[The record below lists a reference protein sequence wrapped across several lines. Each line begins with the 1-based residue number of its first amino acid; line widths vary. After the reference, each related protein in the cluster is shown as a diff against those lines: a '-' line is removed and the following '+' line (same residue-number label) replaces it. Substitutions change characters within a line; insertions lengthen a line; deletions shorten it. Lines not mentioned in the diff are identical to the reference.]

1 MNRYNIGFSLKLPI
15 PGQQFSNLEQRF
27 DWSEE
32 TELDF
37 NKAIDMALEQS
48 KVARKKLDMV
58 GADLQ
63 VYYKNLIEEQ
73 EGRLNK
79 AREEYIKLASKK

>member
-27 DWSEE
+27 DWSED
-32 TELDF
+32 TELSF
-37 NKAIDMALEQS
+37 EKAIDVALEQS

-63 VYYKNLIEEQ
+63 IYYKTLIEEQ
-73 EGRLNK
+73 ESRLNK